1 MSVNSEG
8 RPQGAAHRVCTQQEG
23 PPKVSL
29 IKTFPNQEKL
39 RQFLST
45 QPHRGETLKDRLP
58 EEGEGPLGRV
68 EMLVVTDAYKRSHSG
83 NC

>member
-8 RPQGAAHRVCTQQEG
+8 PPRGAAHQVCTQQEG

-45 QPHRGETLKDRLP
+45 QPHRGETLKDPLP
-58 EEGEGPLGRV
+58 AEGEGPLGRM
-68 EMLVVTDAYKRSHSG
+68 EMLVVTGTYKLSHSG